1 MRSPDVKVT
10 PVLISTVVVLIVIL
24 AAIICR
30 YMWRKYVVRK
40 KKKEV
45 KHVEELL
52 TFRHLGAT
60 NDNLYDLDE
69 LNGDVDNE
77 KNEKVS
83 ESVDEKLKTTITVA
97 LKSGCSNE
105 TNKYFSMSNI
115 NKSRGQN
122 GDADE
127 GSRKTEQGSESVDKT
142 FENLKTL
149 KSDHSVET
157 DKHLYDNLGGET
169 VDAVDKEKDGDVQ
182 DPLVNTMEN
191 DYVDSLAFKVEKKKS
206 CRDSQHVYDSLK

>member
-1 MRSPDVKVT
+1 
-10 PVLISTVVVLIVIL
+10 
-24 AAIICR
+24 
-30 YMWRKYVVRK
+30 MWRKYVVRK

-83 ESVDEKLKTTITVA
+83 ESVDEKLKTTVTVA

-105 TNKYFSMSNI
+105 TNKYFSMSNLTSREDKMGMLTKDLEKL
-115 NKSRGQN
+115 NKGRSLL
-122 GDADE
+122 
-127 GSRKTEQGSESVDKT
+127 T
-142 FENLKTL
+142 
-149 KSDHSVET
+149 
-157 DKHLYDNLGGET
+157 KHL
-169 VDAVDKEKDGDVQ
+169 KI
-182 DPLVNTMEN
+182 
-191 DYVDSLAFKVEKKKS
+191 
-206 CRDSQHVYDSLK
+206 

>member
-1 MRSPDVKVT
+1 M
-10 PVLISTVVVLIVIL
+10 
-24 AAIICR
+24 
-30 YMWRKYVVRK
+30 
-40 KKKEV
+40 

-83 ESVDEKLKTTITVA
+83 ESVDETLKTTVTVA
-97 LKSGCSNE
+97 LKSGCSNV
-105 TNKYFSMSNI
+105 TNEYFSMFNI
-115 NKSRGQN
+115 NKLQGQN

-127 GSRKTEQGSESVDKT
+127 GSRKNEQGSESVDKT

-149 KSDHSVET
+149 FKSDHSVET